1 MPKPSKLSTSYIFA
15 SIFVINCS
23 SFFLLIPNF
32 QSCSRLV
39 LRIAV
44 DDSTSFL
51 KLSLK
56 FGARL
61 ESAGKLLEHA
71 AELGLEVIGVSFHV
85 GSGCTQSL
93 VFKQAIADARLV
105 FDTAVGVMTFQYST
119 FYYATTY
126 CK

>member
-1 MPKPSKLSTSYIFA
+1 M
-15 SIFVINCS
+15 
-23 SFFLLIPNF
+23 
-32 QSCSRLV
+32 

-56 FGARL
+56 FGAKL
-61 ESAGKLLEHA
+61 ESAGKLLERA

-105 FDTAVGVMTFQYST
+105 FDTAVGVATFLYSA

-126 CK
+126 CKYIL